1 MEYEGWKTG
10 QALRNVRKSRHLT
23 IEQLSERVNKSPSHI
38 NQIELGSR
46 KMSVDL
52 LYLLMTA
59 LHTDA
64 NTILGIISEEDRD
77 SAITDEVNDGV
88 VDQKLRTLSPQ
99 QKKYFEA
106 VFCNM
111 IDAYPA

>member
-1 MEYEGWKTG
+1 MEYEGWKAG
-10 QALRNVRKSRHLT
+10 QALRDVRKSRHLT

-64 NTILGIISEEDRD
+64 NTILGIAPKKMPAGKRQIKKRTALWIESLVCWSHSER
-77 SAITDEVNDGV
+77 SILKACFAI
-88 VDQKLRTLSPQ
+88 
-99 QKKYFEA
+99 
-106 VFCNM
+106 
-111 IDAYPA
+111 

>member
-1 MEYEGWKTG
+1 MEYEGWKAG
-10 QALRNVRKSRHLT
+10 QALRDVRKSRHLT

-52 LYLLMTA
+52 LTA

-64 NTILGIISEEDRD
+64 NTILGIAPEEDASQKETDKKED
-77 SAITDEVNDGV
+77 SI
-88 VDQKLRTLSPQ
+88 VDRKLSMLEPQ
-99 QKKYFEA
+99 RKKYFES

>member
-1 MEYEGWKTG
+1 MEYEGWKAG
-10 QALRNVRKSRHLT
+10 QALRDVRKSRHLT

-59 LHTDA
+59 LYTDA
-64 NTILGIISEEDRD
+64 NTILGIAPEEDAGRKETED
-77 SAITDEVNDGV
+77 RKSV
-88 VDQKLRTLSPQ
+88 V
-99 QKKYFEA
+99 
-106 VFCNM
+106 
-111 IDAYPA
+111 

>member
-1 MEYEGWKTG
+1 MEYEGWKAG
-10 QALRNVRKSRHLT
+10 QALRDVRKSRHLT

-59 LHTDA
+59 LNTDA
-64 NTILGIISEEDRD
+64 NTILGIAPEEDARQKETDKKED
-77 SAITDEVNDGV
+77 SI
-88 VDQKLRTLSPQ
+88 VDRKLSMLEPQ
-99 QKKYFEA
+99 RKKYFES

>member
-64 NTILGIISEEDRD
+64 NTILGIIPEEDRD

-88 VDQKLRTLSPQ
+88 VDQKLRTLSPS
-99 QKKYFEA
+99 
-106 VFCNM
+106 
-111 IDAYPA
+111 